1 VRLEEEVTPMFLEG
15 LLNRGS
21 MPVLQQV
28 MSFTQER
35 HRVLANNISNLDTVG
50 YKMQDLP
57 ESEFFVAL
65 DEAILDRDRGGAGRP
80 LRMRSTSNLH
90 WDQAGHLHA
99 EPVEIENNNI
109 LFHDGNN
116 RFVEKQ
122 MSEMAQNAILHNVSA
137 ELLRGQYELLRMA
150 IRERM

>member
-1 VRLEEEVTPMFLEG
+1 MPEEERHRMFLEG
-15 LLNRGS
+15 LFNRGS
-21 MPVLQQV
+21 MPVLEQV

-50 YKMQDLP
+50 YKVQDL
-57 ESEFFVAL
+57 EVSEFFAAL
-65 DEAILDRDRGGAGRP
+65 DEAISERDRGGAGQ
-80 LRMRSTSNLH
+80 LLQMRSRGNLQ
-90 WDQAGHLHA
+90 WDSAGHLHA

-122 MSEMAQNAILHNVSA
+122 MSEMAQNALLHNVSA
-137 ELLRGQYELLRMA
+137 ELLRGQYEILQTA
-150 IRERM
+150 IRERL